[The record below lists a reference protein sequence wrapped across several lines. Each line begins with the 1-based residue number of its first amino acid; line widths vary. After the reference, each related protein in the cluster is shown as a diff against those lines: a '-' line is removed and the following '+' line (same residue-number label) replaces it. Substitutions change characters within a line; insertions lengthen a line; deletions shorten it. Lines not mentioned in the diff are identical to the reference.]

1 MTDHPIQIEDLPA
14 TFREIAEA
22 IGLSAA
28 WRLMQVRGGERIYI
42 PKTDCI
48 NAAARNRAIRAEFNG
63 ANIRELARK
72 YGLTKTW
79 VREILSD
86 AGIRS
91 KSEPVG
97 TQLKLF

>member
-1 MTDHPIQIEDLPA
+1 MTDPSIDINDLPA

-22 IGLSAA
+22 IGLPAA
-28 WRLMQVRGGERIYI
+28 WRLMQVRGGEKIYI

-48 NAAARNRAIRAEFNG
+48 NASVRNRAIRAEFNG

-72 YGLTKTW
+72 YGLTETW
-79 VREILSD
+79 VREILVD

-91 KSEPVG
+91 KSGPVDI
-97 TQLKLF
+97 QLKLF

>member
-1 MTDHPIQIEDLPA
+1 MSDHPIRIEDLPA
-14 TFREIAEA
+14 TFREIAEE

-28 WRLMQVRGGERIYI
+28 WRLMQIRGGEKIYI

-48 NAAARNRAIRAEFNG
+48 DAAVRNKAIRAEFNG

-72 YGLTKTW
+72 YGLTETW
-79 VREILSD
+79 VREILTG

-91 KSEPVG
+91 KPEPVG